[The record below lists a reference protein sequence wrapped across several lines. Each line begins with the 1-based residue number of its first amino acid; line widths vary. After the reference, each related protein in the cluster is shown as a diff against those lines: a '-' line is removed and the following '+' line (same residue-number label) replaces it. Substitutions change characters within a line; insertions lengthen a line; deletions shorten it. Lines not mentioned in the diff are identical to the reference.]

1 MTTGSR
7 SSSQLE
13 QGSNMFIRTF
23 TKIAAGI
30 ALAAVFAGTSFA
42 QSTILVVDTQKV
54 LKDSIVGQ
62 HVSRQLESIYTSASS
77 EMKAKRSPLETK
89 AKSLQEQAKAKGSNA
104 AVRAD
109 TALISQAQSLQA
121 DQQKYQ
127 IEEYYTT
134 QELKITE
141 AKALGLVSKRLQTI
155 IDQIAKERNA
165 DVVLEKSLVIYGG
178 PADVTDIVIS
188 RLNSQVTSVP
198 VTRERLPRKG

>member
-7 SSSQLE
+7 SSSPHE
-13 QGSNMFIRTF
+13 QGSNMFLRNL
-23 TKIAAGI
+23 TKIAAGFAI
-30 ALAAVFAGTSFA
+30 AAAFAGASFA

-62 HVSRQLESIYTSASS
+62 HVTRQLETIYTSASS
-77 EMKAKRSPLETK
+77 EMQAKRSPLETK
-89 AKSLQEQAKAKGSNA
+89 AKSLQAQAKAKGSSEA
-104 AVRAD
+104 LRAD
-109 TALISQAQSLQA
+109 TALLSQAKSLQA

>member
-1 MTTGSR
+1 
-7 SSSQLE
+7 
-13 QGSNMFIRTF
+13 MFIRNF
-23 TKIAAGI
+23 TRVAAGFAM
-30 ALAAVFAGTSFA
+30 ALAFAGASFA

-89 AKSLQEQAKAKGSNA
+89 AKSLQAQAKAKGSNEA
-104 AVRAD
+104 LRAD
-109 TALISQAQSLQA
+109 TALISQAKTLQA

>member
-7 SSSQLE
+7 SSSQHE

-23 TKIAAGI
+23 TRVAAGFAIAA
-30 ALAAVFAGTSFA
+30 AFASASFA

-54 LKDSIVGQ
+54 LRDSLVGQ
-62 HVSRQLESIYTSASS
+62 HVSRQLEAIYTSASS

-89 AKSLQEQAKAKGSNA
+89 AKSLQAQVKTKGSVE

-109 TALISQAQSLQA
+109 TSLQAQAKSLQA
-121 DQQKYQ
+121 DQQKLQ
-127 IEEYYTT
+127 IDEYYTA

-141 AKALGLVSKRLQTI
+141 AKALGQVSKRLQTI
-155 IDQIAKERNA
+155 IDQIAQERNA

-188 RLNSQVTSVP
+188 RLNSQVTTVP

>member
-1 MTTGSR
+1 
-7 SSSQLE
+7 
-13 QGSNMFIRTF
+13 MFLRTF
-23 TKIAAGI
+23 TRVASGLAIAVA
-30 ALAAVFAGTSFA
+30 FAGASFA

-62 HVSRQLESIYTSASS
+62 HVARQLETIYTSASS

-89 AKSLQEQAKAKGSNA
+89 AKSLQAQVKTKTSVEAL
-104 AVRAD
+104 RAD
-109 TALISQAQSLQA
+109 TGLQAQAKSLQE
-121 DQQKYQ
+121 DQQKLQ
-127 IEEYYTT
+127 VEEYYTT

-141 AKALGLVSKRLQTI
+141 AKALGQVSTRLQAI

-178 PADVTDIVIS
+178 PADVTDVVIS
-188 RLNSQVTSVP
+188 RLNSQVTTVP

>member
-1 MTTGSR
+1 MMT
-7 SSSQLE
+7 
-13 QGSNMFIRTF
+13 RTF
-23 TKIAAGI
+23 TRIFAGLTIAVA
-30 ALAAVFAGTSFA
+30 FAGTSFA

-62 HVSRQLESIYTSASS
+62 HVARQLETIYTSASS
-77 EMKAKRSPLETK
+77 EMKAKSSSFESK
-89 AKSLQEQAKAKGSNA
+89 AKSLQAQASSKTS
-104 AVRAD
+104 VEELRAD
-109 TALISQAQSLQA
+109 ASIVAQVQSLKT
-121 DQQKYQ
+121 DQQKLQ
-127 IEEYYTT
+127 VEEYYTQ

-141 AKALGLVSKRLQTI
+141 AKALGQVSKRLKVI

-188 RLNSQVTSVP
+188 RLNSQLTTVP

>member
-1 MTTGSR
+1 
-7 SSSQLE
+7 
-13 QGSNMFIRTF
+13 MFSRTF
-23 TKIAAGI
+23 TRVFAG
-30 ALAAVFAGTSFA
+30 LAVAVAFAGTSFA

-62 HVSRQLESIYTSASS
+62 HVARQLETIYTSASS

-89 AKSLQEQAKAKGSNA
+89 AKSLQAQVNTKTSVEEL
-104 AVRAD
+104 RAD
-109 TALISQAQSLQA
+109 ASLQA
-121 DQQKYQ
+121 QAKSLQTDQQKLKV
-127 IEEYYTT
+127 EEYYTS

-141 AKALGLVSKRLQTI
+141 QKALGQVSKRLKTI
-155 IDQIAKERNA
+155 IDQIAQERNA

>member
-1 MTTGSR
+1 MIKQSIFR
-7 SSSQLE
+7 VV
-13 QGSNMFIRTF
+13 
-23 TKIAAGI
+23 AGFV
-30 ALAAVFAGTSFA
+30 LAASFAGASFA

-62 HVSRQLESIYTSASS
+62 HVARQLETIYTSANS
-77 EMKAKRSPLETK
+77 EMKAKRSPLESK
-89 AKSLQEQAKAKGSNA
+89 AKSLQAQVSTKTSVEEL
-104 AVRAD
+104 RAD
-109 TALISQAQSLQA
+109 TSLQA
-121 DQQKYQ
+121 QAKSLQTDQQKLQ
-127 IEEYYTT
+127 VEEYYTA

-141 AKALGLVSKRLQTI
+141 QKALGQVSKRLKTI

-188 RLNSQVTSVP
+188 RLNSQVTTVP

>member
-1 MTTGSR
+1 
-7 SSSQLE
+7 
-13 QGSNMFIRTF
+13 MFNRTF
-23 TKIAAGI
+23 KRIFAGV
-30 ALAAVFAGTSFA
+30 AVAVAFAGTSFA

-62 HVSRQLESIYTSASS
+62 HVARQLETIYTSASS

-89 AKSLQEQAKAKGSNA
+89 AKSLQAQVKTKASVEA
-104 AVRAD
+104 LRAD
-109 TALISQAQSLQA
+109 TALQAQAKSLQT
-121 DQQKYQ
+121 DQQRLQ
-127 IEEYYTT
+127 VEEYYTA

-141 AKALGLVSKRLQTI
+141 QKALGQVSKRLKTI
-155 IDQIAKERNA
+155 IDQIAQERNA

>member
-1 MTTGSR
+1 M
-7 SSSQLE
+7 L
-13 QGSNMFIRTF
+13 NRTF
-23 TKIAAGI
+23 TRLAAGFAI
-30 ALAAVFAGTSFA
+30 AVAFAGTSFA

-62 HVSRQLESIYTSASS
+62 HVARQLETIYTSASS

-89 AKSLQEQAKAKGSNA
+89 AKSLQAQVKTKSSVEEL
-104 AVRAD
+104 RAD
-109 TALISQAQSLQA
+109 TSLQAQAKSLQA
-121 DQQKYQ
+121 DQQKLQ

-141 AKALGLVSKRLQTI
+141 AKALGQVSKRLQVI
-155 IDQIAKERNA
+155 IDQIAQERNA

-178 PADVTDIVIS
+178 PADVTDVVIS
-188 RLNSQVTSVP
+188 RLNSQVTTVP